1 MNSNMT
7 NICLNVR
14 SAIYNLK
21 ILAEQEDRNN
31 TFDEMFVVEKPVL
44 QVT

>member
-1 MNSNMT
+1 MT

-31 TFDEMFVVEKPVL
+31 TFDEMFVVEKLVL